1 MSQEK
6 NTDPVFQ
13 GENRYQG
20 SKKFGVFTE
29 QSVAV
34 PWWMGRENE
43 VREAG
48 RVLEPYGS
56 LLRNMNFCLIL
67 FHTI

>member
-6 NTDPVFQ
+6 IMDPVFQ

-20 SKKFGVFTE
+20 SKKSGVFTE
-29 QSVAV
+29 RRV
-34 PWWMGRENE
+34 WWYHGGWGEKNE

-48 RVLEPYGS
+48 RVLESYGS
-56 LLRNMNFCLIL
+56 L
-67 FHTI
+67 